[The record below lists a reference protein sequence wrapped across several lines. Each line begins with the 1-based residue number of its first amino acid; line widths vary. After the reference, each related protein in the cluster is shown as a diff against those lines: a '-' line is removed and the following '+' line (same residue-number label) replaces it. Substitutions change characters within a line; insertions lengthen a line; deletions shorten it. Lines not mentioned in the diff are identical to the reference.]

1 MRNDKTLRIVVEY
14 EHMGQKRT
22 KTWVTP
28 YEARLI
34 CTDPAIRPTQWTLK
48 WWGGSHTE
56 HFDPPEA
63 VDNDENPC
71 IVLSYD

>member
-22 KTWVTP
+22 ITWVKP
-28 YEARLI
+28 YDARLI
-34 CTDPAIRPTQWTLK
+34 TKPKNQHTLV
-48 WWGGSHTE
+48 WWGGQQTE
-56 HFDPPEA
+56 RFYPREA